1 MKSRSKW
8 RDSSVNRESKKPDS
22 RNREFLLKE
31 RPRSLLIMLKSRSK
45 DREEKL
51 PLRILVLR
59 FKQE

>member
-22 RNREFLLKE
+22 RNREFLPKE